1 MPTPRRHN
9 GGLIRDLEV
18 LEVLASAEAFTQS
31 GLGVQRIAEL
41 ANRDKGQVS
50 RVLATLAQSGFVDRD
65 PKSRRYSLG
74 HRFYALSLR
83 TREAHLAMLA
93 EPHLLELVR
102 LTQETAHLNVM
113 RGGRIL
119 TIKTEVSQSGTRRSG
134 WDGMYSPVT
143 LSASG
148 RALLANM
155 ADQEIEAWWAEH
167 EDISPAAEINSD
179 LPRPIEPIT
188 KGVVDIVRTPIT
200 FTQYME
206 MVEVIREVGYAISD
220 GEFQDDVLDVASVI
234 RDAANQPVAAFSV
247 GVPKERIGDQFQSVG
262 QIVLLAALQFSSE
275 LGAPIVG
282 PA

>member
-262 QIVLLAALQFSSE
+262 QIILLAALQFSSE

>member
-18 LEVLASAEAFTQS
+18 LEVLASPEAFTQS
-31 GLGVQRIAEL
+31 GLGVQRVAEL
-41 ANRDKGQVS
+41 AKRDKGQVS
-50 RVLATLAQSGFVDRD
+50 RVLATLARTGFVDRD
-65 PKSRRYSLG
+65 PKTRRYSLG

-83 TREAHLAMLA
+83 TREAHLAMQA

-148 RALLANM
+148 RALLATM
-155 ADQEIEAWWAEH
+155 TDQDIEAWWAEH
-167 EDISPAAEINSD
+167 EDIAPASTINKD
-179 LPRPIEPIT
+179 LPRPVEPIT
-188 KGVVDIVRTPIT
+188 RGVIDVVRTRIT
-200 FTQYME
+200 LEQYME
-206 MVEVIREVGYAISD
+206 MVETIREVGYAISD
-220 GEFQDDVLDVASVI
+220 GEFQDDVVDVASII
-234 RDAANQPVAAFSV
+234 RDASNQAVAAFSV
-247 GVPKERIGDQFQSVG
+247 GIPKERIGDQFQSVG
-262 QIVLLAALQFSSE
+262 QIVLLAALQFSSD

>member
-1 MPTPRRHN
+1 MTHPRRHN
-9 GGLIRDLEV
+9 GGLIRDLEI
-18 LEVLASAEAFTQS
+18 LEVLASPEAFTQA
-31 GLGVQRIAEL
+31 GLGVQRVAEL

-50 RVLATLAQSGFVDRD
+50 RVLATLATSGFVDRD
-65 PKSRRYSLG
+65 PKTRKYSLG

-119 TIKTEVSQSGTRRSG
+119 TIKTEVSESGTRRSG
-134 WDGMYSPVT
+134 WDGMFSPAT

-148 RALLANM
+148 RALLATM
-155 ADQEIEAWWAEH
+155 TDQEISAWWYEH
-167 EDISPAAEINSD
+167 GDIAPAAELNSA
-179 LPRPIEPIT
+179 LPKPIEPIT
-188 KGVVDIVRTPIT
+188 SGVVDVARVPISLEQ
-200 FTQYME
+200 FMA
-206 MVEVIREVGYAISD
+206 MVEEIRELGYAVSD
-220 GEFQDDVLDVASVI
+220 GDFQDDVLDVASVI
-234 RDAANQPVAAFSV
+234 RDASNQPVAAFSV
-247 GVPKERIGDQFQSVG
+247 GVPKERVGDQFQAVG
-262 QIVLLAALQFSSE
+262 QIVLLAALQFSSD